1 MAWKEMTL
9 EELAKS
15 LGADFTEV
23 REKQKL
29 IDMIHKIRKAK
40 KLSQATLA
48 KKLGVSQATPPRPVN
63 VMAPAPAWACARS
76 WRCQPSPPIAVCFPG
91 HSRNVST

>member
-15 LGADFTEV
+15 IGADITEV

-48 KKLGVSQATPPRPVN
+48 KKLGVSQARVAQIESGIGTAKVTFDVLFN
-63 VMAPAPAWACARS
+63 ML
-76 WRCQPSPPIAVCFPG
+76 IALGYDYRVIAKKAA
-91 HSRNVST
+91 

>member
-15 LGADFTEV
+15 LGADITEV

-48 KKLGVSQATPPRPVN
+48 KKLGVSQARVAQIESGIGTAKVTFDVLFNMLITLGYDYRV
-63 VMAPAPAWACARS
+63 
-76 WRCQPSPPIAVCFPG
+76 IAKKAA
-91 HSRNVST
+91 

>member
-15 LGADFTEV
+15 LGADLTEV

-29 IDMIHKIRKAK
+29 ISMIHKIRKAK
-40 KLSQATLA
+40 KLSQAGLA
-48 KKLGVSQATPPRPVN
+48 KKLGVSQARVAQIESGIGTAKITFDVLFN
-63 VMAPAPAWACARS
+63 ML
-76 WRCQPSPPIAVCFPG
+76 IALGYDYRVIAKKAA
-91 HSRNVST
+91 

>member
-1 MAWKEMTL
+1 MAWKEMAL

-15 LGADFTEV
+15 LGADLAEV

-40 KLSQATLA
+40 KLSQVTLA
-48 KKLGVSQATPPRPVN
+48 KKLGVSQARVAQIESGIGTAKVTFDVLFN
-63 VMAPAPAWACARS
+63 ML
-76 WRCQPSPPIAVCFPG
+76 IALGYDYRVIAKKAA
-91 HSRNVST
+91 